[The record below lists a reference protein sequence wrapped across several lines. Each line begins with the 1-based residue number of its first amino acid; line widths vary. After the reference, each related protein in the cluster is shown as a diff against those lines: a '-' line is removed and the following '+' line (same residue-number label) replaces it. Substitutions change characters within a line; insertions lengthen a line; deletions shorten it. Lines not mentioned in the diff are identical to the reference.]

1 MNSRGVILTQ
11 VQRQEKMT
19 RTLTEIKMVLLQTA
33 THMLE
38 LEIGHQR
45 AGVVHDMKLNELGRT
60 ERT

>member
-1 MNSRGVILTQ
+1 M
-11 VQRQEKMT
+11 QRQEKMT
-19 RTLTEIKMVLLQTA
+19 RTLTELKMVLLQTA

>member
-1 MNSRGVILTQ
+1 M
-11 VQRQEKMT
+11 QRQEKMT
-19 RTLTEIKMVLLQTA
+19 RTLTELKMVLLLQHA

-45 AGVVHDMKLNELGRT
+45 AGAVHNMKLNELGRT